1 MAFWLARER
10 SGQDSDWIQRFDPRF
25 WTVNHPRPM
34 LAAATAT
41 APDALRIDATFM
53 TTGDLAG
60 VIWDS
65 VDRFDHPLLAYATDR
80 DYTRT
85 ALSFRWRSSGV
96 LPLDHDQGP
105 TLTVEGRDAAGAAR
119 VWYVRLWNYRSSGT
133 GTDARIVLPF
143 SSLFG
148 GFAADDRSTP
158 VHPGAIDRL
167 FVSLV
172 PPGYTAAGAGAPL
185 PAPAEAWVELSELH
199 CDGERAMLAIGDV
212 LVPPHGLG
220 CATAYDDQCHLT
232 PSRVLRNVE
241 GLGYRGTLLH
251 YVGMNRALR
260 IGAAPGGWTVD
271 GPGAALAPPARAWHL
286 ALLREARAAGLSP
299 QLSFSYEVLA
309 AWCPDSWQQRGY
321 DGTPARTGWDPP
333 SALLSPASAAAMAWL
348 QRLACELAALQRAA
362 GCPVRIQIGE
372 PWWWIDAQRRPCVYD
387 AAARARLGG
396 NPPEIADLARPLSA
410 IQRGVL
416 DRAGGILAESTAGLR
431 DAIRA
436 EAAPL
441 GAEVAL
447 LAFLPSL
454 LDPARPEVRRA
465 NLPPAWAA
473 PAFDR
478 LQLEDYD
485 WLTAGAD
492 GPRRLAYAAVAA
504 QLGYP
509 PQQTDYLAGF
519 APDGAGAV
527 PWQRID
533 AGADEARHNWAGDVI
548 VWALPQICRDGFVR
562 LPPTLQEDAVQPFDD
577 VSFPLALGRDASVIP
592 AFSTSVMVT
601 ASGHERRNSLWSDA
615 RLRFDLGPGIRSA
628 EDLGVLIAFFRARRG
643 AARGFRLRDPS
654 DCSSNGM
661 TGTPTAVDQLLGLGD
676 GLATGFALIKRY
688 GSEDPQVRRITRPV
702 AGSLKVSLNGVATHD
717 WILGPGGIVI
727 FTAAPPRGAR
737 VCAGFLFDVPVRFA
751 EDTLAIAGHA
761 FGAGEVASV
770 PVIELREAA

>member
-10 SGQDSDWIQRFDPRF
+10 TGQDSDWIQRFDPRF

-34 LAAATAT
+34 LAAATVT
-41 APDALRIDATFM
+41 APDALRIDATFL

-65 VDRFDHPLLAYATDR
+65 VDRFDHPLLAYDTDR

-85 ALSFRWRSSGV
+85 TLSFRWRASGV
-96 LPLDHDQGP
+96 LPLDHGQGP
-105 TLTVEGRDAAGAAR
+105 TLTVEGRDASGTAR
-119 VWYVRLWNYRSSGT
+119 VWYVRLWNYRTSGT

-148 GFAADDRSTP
+148 GFSVDDRTNP
-158 VHPGAIDRL
+158 VYPGAIDRL
-167 FVSLV
+167 FISLV
-172 PPGYTAAGAGAPL
+172 PPGYAAAGTGAPL
-185 PAPAEAWVELSELH
+185 AAPVEAWVELSELH

-220 CATAYDDQCHLT
+220 CATAYDDQGHLT

-260 IGAAPGGWTVD
+260 IGAVGSGWSVD
-271 GPGAALAPPARAWHL
+271 GPGAVLAAPARAWHS
-286 ALLREARAAGLSP
+286 ALLREAVAMGLSP

-309 AWCPDSWQQRGY
+309 SWCPDNWQQRGF
-321 DGTPARTGWDPP
+321 DGTAARTGWDPP
-333 SALLSPASAAAMAWL
+333 SALLSPASPAAMAWL
-348 QRLACELAALQRAA
+348 QRLARELTALQRAA
-362 GCPVRIQIGE
+362 GCPVRVQIGE
-372 PWWWIDAQRRPCVYD
+372 PWWWIDATRRPCLYD
-387 AAARARLGG
+387 PAARARLGG

-410 IQRGVL
+410 DQCSLL
-416 DRAGGILAESTAGLR
+416 DRAGTILAESTAALR

-436 EAAPL
+436 ETAPHA
-441 GAEVAL
+441 AEVAL

-454 LDPARPEVRRA
+454 LDPAQPEVRRV
-465 NLPPAWAA
+465 NLPVAWAA

-485 WLTAGAD
+485 WLTSGAD
-492 GPRRLAYAAVAA
+492 GPRRLAYAAAIA
-504 QLGYP
+504 RLAYP
-509 PQQTDYLAGF
+509 QGQVDYLAGF
-519 APDGAGAV
+519 AAGGGVV

-533 AGADEARHNWAGDVI
+533 AGADEALQRGAGAVI

-562 LPPTLQEDAVQPFDD
+562 LPPIGQEDDVQAFDD
-577 VSFPLALGRDASVIP
+577 VAFPLALGRDAAVMP

-615 RLRFDLGPGIRSA
+615 RLRFDLGPGIRSS
-628 EDLGVLIAFFRARRG
+628 EEMGVLIAFFRARRG

-654 DCSSNGM
+654 DFSSNGM
-661 TGTPTAVDQLLGLGD
+661 TGTPTATDQLLGLGD
-676 GLATGFALIKRY
+676 GLATSFALIKRY

-702 AGSLKVSLNGVATHD
+702 AGSLKVSVNGAVSRD
-717 WILGPGGIVI
+717 WTLAPGGIVT

-751 EDTLAIAGHA
+751 EDSLAITGHG
-761 FGAGEVASV
+761 FGAGEVASI